1 MEYTYSVTTL
11 YDGELVNTLRVSD
24 MLEAATMMSM
34 ELVFADYL
42 LPNQLAEGDL
52 IKIEDQYLTVK
63 EISETKEG
71 FNLVLAD
78 DFDDEEEYFVLD
90 DTKIEWYVFVE

>member
-1 MEYTYSVTTL
+1 M
-11 YDGELVNTLRVSD
+11 SD
-24 MLEAATMMSM
+24 TMMNM

-52 IKIEDQYLTVK
+52 IKVDEQYLTVK

-71 FNLVLAD
+71 FNLVLLD
-78 DFDDEEEYFVLD
+78 DFDDEVETFVCD
-90 DTKIEWYVFVE
+90 DDKLEWYVFIE

>member
-1 MEYTYSVTTL
+1 M
-11 YDGELVNTLRVSD
+11 SD
-24 MLEAATMMSM
+24 TMMSM

-52 IKIEDQYLTVK
+52 IKLEDQYLTVK

>member
-1 MEYTYSVTTL
+1 
-11 YDGELVNTLRVSD
+11 
-24 MLEAATMMSM
+24 M

-52 IKIEDQYLTVK
+52 IKLEDQYLTVK

>member
-1 MEYTYSVTTL
+1 M
-11 YDGELVNTLRVSD
+11 SD
-24 MLEAATMMSM
+24 TMMSM
-34 ELVFADYL
+34 ELRFADYL

-52 IKIEDQYLTVK
+52 IKLEDQYLTVK

>member
-1 MEYTYSVTTL
+1 
-11 YDGELVNTLRVSD
+11 
-24 MLEAATMMSM
+24 MSM

-52 IKIEDQYLTVK
+52 IKLEDQYLTVK

>member
-1 MEYTYSVTTL
+1 
-11 YDGELVNTLRVSD
+11 
-24 MLEAATMMSM
+24 MMSM

>member
-1 MEYTYSVTTL
+1 M
-11 YDGELVNTLRVSD
+11 SD
-24 MLEAATMMSM
+24 TMMSM

-52 IKIEDQYLTVK
+52 IKLENQYLTVK

-71 FNLVLAD
+71 YNLVLAD
-78 DFDDEEEYFVLD
+78 DFDDEEEYFILD